1 MLKEA
6 IKVIFEQ
13 ISERYKEIGLLV
25 VKVSRMISE
34 GKVSFAFYAAFFLA
48 IVFLVLGILIY
59 RKRAYLLSR
68 VGRHSK
74 LTDEC
79 RKMQID
85 SALDQIDS
93 VDISLFVGS
102 LALFLGSFYLFG
114 ELGDLI
120 FLFLI
125 LVILP
130 LVFFVNLARFVY
142 IRIVDFFDAFER
154 LEGFT
159 EKMKK
164 KEDEAEMKKYNGDW
178 KLIEGKLDFER
189 IEQLP
194 DCLEKTHL
202 VEIIER
208 LKKECFDP
216 FTFYVH
222 EYPKE
227 GVYICCQEGQE
238 NYFCIQE
245 VDCSLIPHYTTIK
258 TDVVTGFNHFSCST
272 IRESIEKMEC

>member
-1 MLKEA
+1 MLKDA

-93 VDISLFVGS
+93 VNISLFVGS

-154 LEGFT
+154 LEEFT
-159 EKMKK
+159 EKTKK
-164 KEDEAEMKKYNGDW
+164 KGDEAEMKKYNGDC
-178 KLIEGKLDFER
+178 KLIEGNLDYDR
-189 IEQLP
+189 IKQFP
-194 DCLEKTHL
+194 DCLEKKHL
-202 VEIIER
+202 AEIIVR
-208 LKKECFDP
+208 LKKEGFEP
-216 FTFYVH
+216 LWFGVY
-222 EYPKE
+222 EYPAE
-227 GVYICCQEGQE
+227 GVYNLCSGHQKNC
-238 NYFCIQE
+238 FCIQE
-245 VDCSLIPHYTTIK
+245 VDGILVPHYTTVK
-258 TDVVTGFNHFSCST
+258 RDEKGHNNFPCST